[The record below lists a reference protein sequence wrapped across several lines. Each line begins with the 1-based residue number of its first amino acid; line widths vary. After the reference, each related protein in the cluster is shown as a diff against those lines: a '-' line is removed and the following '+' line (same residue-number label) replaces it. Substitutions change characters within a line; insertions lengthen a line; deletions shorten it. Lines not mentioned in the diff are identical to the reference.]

1 MSKFALMKR
10 PAFQF
15 YPGDW
20 QRDTGLR
27 SCSLGARGLWLEML
41 CLMHDGDPYGHL
53 RIGQS
58 NISSEQLARMVGC
71 KLGDVARWLK
81 ELETANVFSR
91 TKAGTIYSRRMVRD
105 EDRREKRAAG
115 GAASLKN
122 PNVPRPKGEEGYP
135 SDHPSRSPSSA
146 SFVPSL
152 RESPSSA
159 SSSPS
164 ASTHKKKDPP
174 DPPAHNH
181 QPVNGMTP
189 EALLQRFNTILGIQ
203 HCKKLTPA
211 ILNAFKAHNEEHDE
225 EPGFWDEYLNQ
236 IAAAPQLPGRSS
248 SKWHASLD
256 WILRSQNMD
265 KILAGNYYGA
275 KRSQQTSRPRRDA
288 TEVLA
293 EQEANGLVTPSSF
306 PDRTVDDGADRT
318 T

>member
-1 MSKFALMKR
+1 
-10 PAFQF
+10 
-15 YPGDW
+15 
-20 QRDTGLR
+20 
-27 SCSLGARGLWLEML
+27 
-41 CLMHDGDPYGHL
+41 
-53 RIGQS
+53 
-58 NISSEQLARMVGC
+58 
-71 KLGDVARWLK
+71 
-81 ELETANVFSR
+81 
-91 TKAGTIYSRRMVRD
+91 
-105 EDRREKRAAG
+105 
-115 GAASLKN
+115 
-122 PNVPRPKGEEGYP
+122 
-135 SDHPSRSPSSA
+135 
-146 SFVPSL
+146 
-152 RESPSSA
+152 
-159 SSSPS
+159 
-164 ASTHKKKDPP
+164 
-174 DPPAHNH
+174 
-181 QPVNGMTP
+181 MTP

-236 IAAAPQLPGRSS
+236 IAAAPHLTGRSS